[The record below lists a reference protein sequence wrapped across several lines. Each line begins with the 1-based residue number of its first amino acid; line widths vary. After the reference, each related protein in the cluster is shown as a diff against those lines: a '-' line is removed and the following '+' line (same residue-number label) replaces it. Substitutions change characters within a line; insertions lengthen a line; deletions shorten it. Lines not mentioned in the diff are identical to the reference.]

1 MLEGIPNRRKERRKE
16 GKPCGLTK
24 CLLGGV
30 SKHLQPTYIS
40 SIRQGSQLLYL
51 QCSFLS
57 LLFLCPL
64 KQTLLIQLI
73 LQNIL
78 GRSKSPGHVWRGT
91 QKWKIGFPSWWDGVN
106 LNKWISTNLH
116 THPLKLPLES
126 SKFSYQ
132 QLGNVYESD
141 SLLQNYYISNYY
153 LDKELSISLPGNKC
167 VSYKLQ
173 ICCLVLLKTLLK
185 TNLSVSLKLQG
196 VTVIRWWKRSW
207 SFLASDLRRLTM
219 SLIQWKV
226 KICAFSL
233 SSERKPQHKTSS
245 LGLPWIG
252 GRKGCHSVLF
262 LG

>member
-1 MLEGIPNRRKERRKE
+1 MAKIVTVLEGIPNRRKERRKE
-16 GKPCGLTK
+16 GKTCGLTK

-40 SIRQGSQLLYL
+40 SIRQGSLLLYL
-51 QCSFLS
+51 QCSFPS

-78 GRSKSPGHVWRGT
+78 GRSKFPGHVWRGT

-116 THPLKLPLES
+116 THPPKPPLES

-153 LDKELSISLPGNKC
+153 LDKELSISLPEIN
-167 VSYKLQ
+167 VSVINCKSAALFSSKLCSKQ
-173 ICCLVLLKTLLK
+173 ICQCLSNSKEWQWSDDENAPDPFLP
-185 TNLSVSLKLQG
+185 
-196 VTVIRWWKRSW
+196 VIWE
-207 SFLASDLRRLTM
+207 DLR
-219 SLIQWKV
+219 WV
-226 KICAFSL
+226 
-233 SSERKPQHKTSS
+233 
-245 LGLPWIG
+245 
-252 GRKGCHSVLF
+252 
-262 LG
+262 